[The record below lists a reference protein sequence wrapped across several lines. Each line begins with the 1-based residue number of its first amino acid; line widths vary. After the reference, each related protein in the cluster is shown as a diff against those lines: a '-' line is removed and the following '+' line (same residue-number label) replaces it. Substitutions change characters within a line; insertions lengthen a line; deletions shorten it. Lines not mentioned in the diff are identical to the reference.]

1 MKALVYPTSTALP
14 HLTACPASPADEDVE
29 FGGEVGSEG
38 SEDDEEELPAAP
50 AAAPGKRKQ
59 PEAQQPPKAAKQPE
73 AQQPAKAAKQQ
84 RQAAGAKEQQGA
96 AARQQRQRQQ
106 QRQQQ
111 HESGE
116 DGESEE
122 ESEGA
127 RQPSKRQKGPG
138 GKANGFYAAAPEG
151 TTFSAQVRAGRCLE
165 AWVVGGWE

>member
-1 MKALVYPTSTALP
+1 MRGEAAVKALVYPTSTALP

-59 PEAQQPPKAAKQPE
+59 PEAQQP
-73 AQQPAKAAKQQ
+73 AKAGKQQ
-84 RQAAGAKEQQGA
+84 RQAAAAKEQQGA
-96 AARQQRQRQQ
+96 AARQQRQQQ
-106 QRQQQ
+106 Q
-111 HESGE
+111 ESGE
-116 DGESEE
+116 EGESEE

-151 TTFSAQVRAGRCLE
+151 TTFSAQVRAGGCME